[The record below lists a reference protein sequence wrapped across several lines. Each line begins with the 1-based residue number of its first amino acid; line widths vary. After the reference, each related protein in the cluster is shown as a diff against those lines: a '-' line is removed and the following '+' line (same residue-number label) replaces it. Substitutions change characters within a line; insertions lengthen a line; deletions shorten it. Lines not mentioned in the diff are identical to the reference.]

1 MARVTVVNDNAE
13 FLDLVHDI
21 LEGDRYETTLIDG
34 DRPDTIDLI
43 RSSKPDL
50 LMIDVRLGVE
60 GDHGWEIAQ
69 EVRAHPEFAGIPVL
83 LCSADPPA
91 LRAIEEGLEQE
102 HNVATL
108 EKPFSIDQLTD
119 AIDDLLADPAIRA

>member
-34 DRPDTIDLI
+34 DQRDAVDQI
-43 RSSKPDL
+43 RSSEPDL

-60 GDHGWEIAQ
+60 GDHGWQIAQ
-69 EVRAHPEFAGIPVL
+69 DVRREPQFEELPVL
-83 LCSADPPA
+83 LCSADVLA
-91 LRAIEEGLEQE
+91 LQDLESGLAETRR
-102 HNVATL
+102 VASL
-108 EKPFSIDQLTD
+108 SKPFTIDSLIAT
-119 AIDDLLADPAIRA
+119 IDELLAEPASR